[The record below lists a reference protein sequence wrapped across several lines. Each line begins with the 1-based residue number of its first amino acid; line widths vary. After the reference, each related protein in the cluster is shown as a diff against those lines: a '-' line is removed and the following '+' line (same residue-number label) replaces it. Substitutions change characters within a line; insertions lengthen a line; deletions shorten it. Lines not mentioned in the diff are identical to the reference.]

1 MQQNLVVRV
10 DDGLLKTVKDTALRN
25 GITQTVLIKA
35 LFSISPEVLDKLIAE
50 NRYEIVKSHKE
61 AKKQRIADRAIERE
75 KNKEL
80 LGKLNN
86 LTSLDVEKFLS
97 AISHLGNINSFTPE
111 QIEKSVNAMSQLKN
125 NAS

>member
-35 LFSISPEVLDKLIAE
+35 LFSIAPEVLDKLIAE
-50 NRYEIVKSHKE
+50 NRYEITKAHKE

-80 LGKLNN
+80 LGKLSN
-86 LTSLDVEKFLS
+86 LTSVDVEKFLS

-111 QIEKSVNAMSQLKN
+111 QIEKSVNAMS
-125 NAS
+125 